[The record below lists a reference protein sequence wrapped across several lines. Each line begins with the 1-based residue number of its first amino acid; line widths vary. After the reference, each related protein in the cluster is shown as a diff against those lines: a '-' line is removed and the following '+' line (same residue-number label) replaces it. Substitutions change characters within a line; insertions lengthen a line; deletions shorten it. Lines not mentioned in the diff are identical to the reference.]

1 MISLPHRTC
10 ALALLGLATLGAA
23 EPVLVADTAS
33 GSLSARVAGQLTL
46 IDELTALPLPPG
58 PPSGQLAFHGGF
70 LGQLDLDGS
79 GVPAKPLALSIR
91 LPSGSLV
98 AGGTAILVAVGG
110 SPPLRIT
117 ASGSQVLTTQVAG
130 TADLDGDSE
139 PDTGALGLL
148 TPGAAGPLTALVTDA
163 LGATVSLSLTATSL
177 TAVSV
182 PAPTVAISTGTD
194 TVYGAFCPSTARGVQ
209 SVLTWAAGRDVR
221 SGRAFAWDA
230 QAQWFTALPTQPA
243 GGLAPD
249 QGVFLA
255 AREPVRLDLSG
266 NPGPLA
272 HAWLLLPGWNL
283 IGIPALVDDDGVPV
297 ATHDRAAD
305 FVLQDETGAAITD
318 SALAATLASPA
329 YAWDGSTYQTTAT
342 LRSGQA
348 YWIANNTDS
357 PGRPLFLVRNEGGAL
372 DAPRPR
378 SAIASGYRTRDRG
391 TPPAPPSATSAQ
403 AEDGGGCG
411 AGGGIALVGTLL
423 IGLAFRRRR

>member
-1 MISLPHRTC
+1 MIPLLHRTC
-10 ALALLGLATLGAA
+10 ALALLGLAALGAA
-23 EPVLVADTAS
+23 EPVLVAGTTAS
-33 GSLSARVAGQLTL
+33 SVAARSSGQLTL

-79 GVPAKPLALSIR
+79 GVPIKPLALSIR

-110 SPPLRIT
+110 TPPLYIT

-148 TPGAAGPLTALVTDA
+148 TPDAAGPLTALVTDS
-163 LGATVSLSLTATSL
+163 LGATVSLALTATAL
-177 TAVSV
+177 TAVNVSDPV
-182 PAPTVAISTGTD
+182 VAVSSGTE
-194 TVYGAFCPSTARGVQ
+194 TVYGAFCPSTAHGVQ
-209 SVLTWAAGRDVR
+209 SVLAWATGHDVR
-221 SGRAFAWDA
+221 SGRAFAWDS
-230 QAQWFTALPTQPA
+230 QTQGFTALPTQPR

-283 IGIPALVDDDGVPV
+283 VGIPALVDDDGIPV
-297 ATHDRAAD
+297 ATHDRSAD
-305 FVLQDETGAAITD
+305 FVLQDETGADITD
-318 SALAATLASPA
+318 GELIATLASPA
-329 YAWDGSTYQTTAT
+329 YAWDGSSYQTTAT

-357 PGRPLFLVRNEGGAL
+357 PGRPLFLVRNDGGSQETV
-372 DAPRPR
+372 RPR
-378 SAIASGYRTRDRG
+378 SVAASAYRTRNRG
-391 TPPAPPSATSAQ
+391 TPPPPPGAGDRQSD
-403 AEDGGGCG
+403 DGGGCG

-423 IGLAFRRRR
+423 IGFAFCRRR